1 MATDQKVVV
10 KPIKPDSKPL
20 KLDTKPIEKVE
31 SVDPPE
37 TI

>member
-1 MATDQKVVV
+1 MATDQKVVI

-20 KLDTKPIEKVE
+20 KPETKPIEKAE
-31 SVDPPE
+31 SLDPLE